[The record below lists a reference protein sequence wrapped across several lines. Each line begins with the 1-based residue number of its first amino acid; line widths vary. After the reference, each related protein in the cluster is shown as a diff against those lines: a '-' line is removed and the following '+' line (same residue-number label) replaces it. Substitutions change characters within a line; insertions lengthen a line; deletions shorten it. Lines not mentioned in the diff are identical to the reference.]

1 MCYDEPSEYLFPLV
15 PRYAES
21 DLPDGQTYTQEEA
34 VIYWESLHSGIDS
47 EQQPAA
53 KRERKRPNIASYI
66 TEVTRDT
73 LKMMSP
79 SQQQAM
85 TPNLTSHSLRRGA
98 AAYANASPK
107 LAIQWISTR
116 GAWLLESLT
125 KAFAYIG
132 TTTREDQSV
141 DKVLAGYQSPDLPV
155 MTPTIADL
163 QQRLSIAEFGQL
175 LTLRDELFQHVLG
188 SPDPRYNV
196 SIAVVDATFAA
207 MLMHMKSVLESCRAI
222 SAPTTRYEYQLHRA
236 IAATNACLGCHISTA
251 TCFSWGDHLTA
262 RWQTANHAQVS
273 SAATGGDSLLAST
286 LENILKQLAQINA
299 RQARLEDTA
308 HKSPVT
314 ASETSTFGVSEV
326 PLLSVPAPATASTLA
341 GCVLNWFTNNI
352 WETVKGK
359 REQNKRAEAKAA
371 INIMLVLYQT
381 PCTITKPPPRADAAE
396 YQVWKKTLW
405 DLSLALDRTANAR
418 LRSING
424 RKSSTMAS
432 SLRKRWR
439 ELRAS
444 HPAAYQSLG
453 TQFLSLKAIG
463 AILDLCTPPSHQWSV
478 SELA

>member
-21 DLPDGQTYTQEEA
+21 DLPGGQTYTQEEA
-34 VIYWESLHSGIDS
+34 VIYWENLQSGIDS

-53 KRERKRPNIASYI
+53 KWERKRPNIASYI

-107 LAIQWISTR
+107 LAIQWISTK

-125 KAFAYIG
+125 KAFAHIG

-141 DKVLAGYQSPDLPV
+141 GKVLAGYQSPDLPV

-163 QQRLSIAEFGQL
+163 QQRLSIAEYGQL
-175 LTLRDELFQHVLG
+175 FTLRDELFQHVLG

-196 SIAVVDATFAA
+196 FIAVVDATFAA

-222 SAPTTRYEYQLHRA
+222 CAPTTRYEYQLHRA
-236 IAATNACLGCHISTA
+236 IAATNARLGCHISTA

-286 LENILKQLAQINA
+286 LENILKQLAQIND
-299 RQARLEDTA
+299 RLARLEDTA
-308 HKSPVT
+308 HKS
-314 ASETSTFGVSEV
+314 
-326 PLLSVPAPATASTLA
+326 
-341 GCVLNWFTNNI
+341 
-352 WETVKGK
+352 
-359 REQNKRAEAKAA
+359 
-371 INIMLVLYQT
+371 
-381 PCTITKPPPRADAAE
+381 
-396 YQVWKKTLW
+396 
-405 DLSLALDRTANAR
+405 
-418 LRSING
+418 
-424 RKSSTMAS
+424 
-432 SLRKRWR
+432 
-439 ELRAS
+439 
-444 HPAAYQSLG
+444 
-453 TQFLSLKAIG
+453 
-463 AILDLCTPPSHQWSV
+463 
-478 SELA
+478 